1 MNPPMQMNWADAVD
15 YDEVH
20 MPEKQVTM
28 KGDVKTIVTY
38 HMNGNNEMVK
48 VGGRH
53 LLLPL

>member
-1 MNPPMQMNWADAVD
+1 MNWADAVD
-15 YDEVH
+15 SDEVH
-20 MPEKQVTM
+20 MPEQQVTM